1 MSAKK
6 QTIMLVDDEVDVLN
20 ALEKMLERIGY
31 KVHSFASPLVAI
43 EHIKNGC
50 QDCMLLIS
58 DIRMPSMSGFQF
70 VKYVKKLRPDLRVL
84 FISAFEIHKQEW
96 TKVLPST
103 QVEGFILKPVR
114 ISQLEQVIQQCFPRT
129 K

>member
-1 MSAKK
+1 
-6 QTIMLVDDEVDVLN
+6 MLVDDEVDVLN

-31 KVHSFASPLVAI
+31 RVHSFSSPLVAI

-70 VKYVKKLRPDLRVL
+70 VKHVKELQPDLRIM
-84 FISAFEIHKQEW
+84 FISAFEIQKQEW

-103 QVEGFILKPVR
+103 QVEGF
-114 ISQLEQVIQQCFPRT
+114 
-129 K
+129 